1 MENRVSKKDFS
12 RDPESGAIVS
22 VNNDALDAYRQ
33 KIGKQQA
40 QKRNISKMSDDI
52 NNLKEEF
59 QEMKDLLIQVTNSL
73 NNKIIDRD

>member
-1 MENRVSKKDFS
+1 MESKVSKKDYS

-22 VNNDALDAYRQ
+22 VNNDALAAYRQ

-40 QKRNISKMSDDI
+40 AKRNISKMSDDI
-52 NNLKEEF
+52 NSLKEEF

-73 NNKIIDRD
+73 KNNDR

>member
-12 RDPESGAIVS
+12 RDPESGALVS
-22 VNNDALDAYRQ
+22 VNNDALVAYRQ
-33 KIGKQQA
+33 KISKQQA

-52 NNLKEEF
+52 NSLKEEF

-73 NNKIIDRD
+73 KQK

>member
-1 MENRVSKKDFS
+1 MENSVSKKDFS
-12 RDPESGAIVS
+12 RDPESGALVS
-22 VNNDALDAYRQ
+22 VNNDALAAYRQ
-33 KIGKQQA
+33 KISKQQA

>member
-12 RDPESGAIVS
+12 SDPESGALVS
-22 VNNDALDAYRQ
+22 VNNDALAAYRQ
-33 KIGKQQA
+33 KISKQQA

-73 NNKIIDRD
+73 KQQ

>member
-12 RDPESGAIVS
+12 RDPESGALVS
-22 VNNDALDAYRQ
+22 VNNDALAAYRQ
-33 KIGKQQA
+33 KITKQQA